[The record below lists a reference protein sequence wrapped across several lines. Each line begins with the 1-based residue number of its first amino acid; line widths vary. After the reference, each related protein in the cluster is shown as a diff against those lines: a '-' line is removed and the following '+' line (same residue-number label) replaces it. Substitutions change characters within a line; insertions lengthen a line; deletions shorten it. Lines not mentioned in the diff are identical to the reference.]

1 MRLQDQAGRNFPA
14 ADGGHQFLEVRDL
27 PDVGTFV
34 DQAPHMDRQPPAVHI
49 VGLLAEEVEQLGVYH
64 GNQEVEGA
72 VGVRHDE
79 AQRCFPVAQG
89 VQFQLIVGGD
99 LPQFRDVKGGQSGA
113 AGNQNRLGS
122 LAWCW

>member
-1 MRLQDQAGRNFPA
+1 
-14 ADGGHQFLEVRDL
+14 
-27 PDVGTFV
+27 
-34 DQAPHMDRQPPAVHI
+34 MDRQPPAVHI

-79 AQRCFPVAQG
+79 EQRRFPVAQS
-89 VQFQLIVGGD
+89 VQFQLIVGGNF
-99 LPQFRDVKGGQSGA
+99 PQFSDVEGGQSGT

>member
-1 MRLQDQAGRNFPA
+1 
-14 ADGGHQFLEVRDL
+14 
-27 PDVGTFV
+27 
-34 DQAPHMDRQPPAVHI
+34 MDRQPPAVHI

-72 VGVRHDE
+72 VRVGHDE
-79 AQRCFPVAQG
+79 EQRCFPVAQG
-89 VQFQLIVGGD
+89 VQFQFIVGGD
-99 LPQFRDVKGGQSGA
+99 LPQFRDVEEGKAST